1 VTGVQAGRDAFQD
14 RMNVS
19 RETMERL
26 DIYEALLKKWNPA
39 INLVGKSTLDDVWTR
54 HFLDSAQVFEI
65 GGRQTGH
72 WVDIGTGGGFP
83 GVVVAAMAVDAA
95 PKMQFTFVDSDLR
108 KATFLRTVTR
118 ELGLN
123 ATTYAERIEA
133 LPPLNADILSA
144 RALAPLSKLL
154 GYAALHLK
162 PDGRTIFMKG
172 GSFRNEVT
180 ESLEKW
186 SYRSDEYSSFTDGS
200 SVILSCGE
208 IRRV

>member
-1 VTGVQAGRDAFQD
+1 MGVQAGRDAFKD

-54 HFLDSAQVFEI
+54 HFLDSAQVLDI

-123 ATTYAERIEA
+123 ATTNAERIEA